1 MTLYLLGLVFCLTD
15 IGTRLALRTR
25 SWRAV
30 ELTLVAGLALAWLLY
45 PRLSDWAVPLMPSEQ
60 GMWLYATLVGL
71 QLGLMDA
78 VLRTSLGRWRLA
90 YLRAHAIKGVRKH
103 EDMFVE

>member
-1 MTLYLLGLVFCLTD
+1 MVALYLVSLVFFLTD
-15 IGTRLALRTR
+15 IITRLALRTR

-45 PRLSDWAVPLMPSEQ
+45 PHLSDWAVPLMPSEQ
-60 GMWLYATLVGL
+60 GMLLYATLVGL

-78 VLRTSLGRWRLA
+78 VLRTSLGRWRQA
-90 YLRAHAIKGVRKH
+90 YQRSH
-103 EDMFVE
+103 EPGRIQH